1 MESIHRNIQLMM
13 EFLKTPLLVLHFC
26 YYTLMIFLTTLS
38 MKLLSAL
45 MILISILSVISH
57 LICGNNLNWLLNLY
71 FVYKT
76 LWTRIRSGLLIPV
89 LGKLSWIRLTGLII
103 TVLLMRKWMGL
114 FLRKNHLLRCFGWPS
129 LLNWIS
135 GLKLYLLLK
144 LPPIKLKL

>member
-114 FLRKNHLLRCFGWPS
+114 FLRKSHLLRCFGWPS

>member
-1 MESIHRNIQLMM
+1 MM

-114 FLRKNHLLRCFGWPS
+114 FLRKSHLLRCFGWPS